1 MNPQAK
7 PPRFG
12 KEWAKATGD
21 LNRLPET
28 FSIDEAVDALG
39 YTRIYIQKVILKR
52 MRELG
57 LIERIEGTNRY
68 RRSE

>member
-28 FSIDEAVDALG
+28 FSIDEVVEVLG
-39 YTRIYIQKVILKR
+39 YGRVYVQKVILKR

-57 LIERIEGTNRY
+57 LIERIAGTMRY

>member
-12 KEWAKATGD
+12 KE
-21 LNRLPET
+21 LSRLPET
-28 FSIDEAVDALG
+28 FDVDEAVTALG
-39 YTRIYIQKVILKR
+39 YARVYVQKVILKR

-57 LIERIEGTNRY
+57 LIERIAGTMRY
-68 RRSE
+68 RRSG